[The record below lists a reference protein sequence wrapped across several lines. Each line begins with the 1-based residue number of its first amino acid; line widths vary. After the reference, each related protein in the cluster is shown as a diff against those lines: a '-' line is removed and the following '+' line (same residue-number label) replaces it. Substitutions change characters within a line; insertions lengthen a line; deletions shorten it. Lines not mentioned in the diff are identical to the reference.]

1 LIRPRLDGPVVNRT
15 RRIGVLG
22 GTFDPIHAGH
32 LAVARAAAEALSL
45 DEVIFVPAGLP
56 WQKQADDISDAEDR
70 YLMTVLATAHDIRFT
85 VSRVDLERQ
94 GPTYAVDT
102 LTDLALQHP
111 DDQLFFIVGADALA
125 SLHTWHEPERLLSL
139 ATFIAV
145 TRSGHDGEVG
155 PSVGLGRDAVV
166 QVVMAPVDISGTE
179 LRARAARGESLAGS
193 VHPGVETYIAR
204 RGLYAG

>member
-1 LIRPRLDGPVVNRT
+1 VANHT

-32 LAVARAAAEALSL
+32 VAVARAAAEAMSL
-45 DEVIFVPAGLP
+45 DEVIFVPAGMP
-56 WQKQADDISDAEDR
+56 WQKQAEAVSDAEDR
-70 YLMTVLATAHDIRFT
+70 YLMTVLATAHDVRFT
-85 VSRVDLERQ
+85 VSRVDLERD

-102 LTDLALQHP
+102 LTDLAREHP

-125 SLHTWHEPERLLSL
+125 SLHTWHEPERVLSL

-145 TRSGHDGEVG
+145 TRSGHGGEG
-155 PSVGLGRDAVV
+155 GLSVDLERDEVV

-179 LRARAARGESLAGS
+179 LRARAARGESLSGS
-193 VHPGVETYIAR
+193 VDPGVESYIAR
-204 RGLYAG
+204 RRLYVG